1 MLTPYQGLTPDLVLT
16 AVAELGLEPD
26 GRLLELNS
34 YENRVYQ
41 IGIEDGQPLVAKFY
55 RPGRWSDEAIIEE
68 HAFSQELADDEVPV
82 VAPLRV
88 AGRSLHACGGFRYAV
103 YPRRG
108 GRAPELDRIDVLE
121 RIGRFLG
128 RLHAVGARSA
138 FCHRAAISIEQL
150 GEESVA
156 TILAMDLIPEHV
168 QVAYHTTVTDL
179 LRRVRTV
186 WQRAGS
192 PAWIRLHGDCHPGN
206 ILWTDDGPHF
216 VDLDDAVSGPAVQ
229 DLWMLLSGDRVDMT
243 LQLDAVLAGY
253 EDFRD
258 FDRRE
263 LHLIEPLRT
272 LRMLHHSA
280 WLARRW
286 DDPAFPRAFPWFGQ
300 NRYWEDQVLALRE
313 QAALLDEPPL
323 HV

>member
-1 MLTPYQGLTPDLVLT
+1 MLTPYQGLTPDLILT
-16 AVAELGLEPD
+16 AIEELGLHPD

-41 IGIEDGQPLVAKFY
+41 VGIDAEQPVVAKFY
-55 RPGRWSDEAIIEE
+55 RPERWSDAAILEE
-68 HAFSQELADDEVPV
+68 HAFSQTLADDEVPV
-82 VAPLRV
+82 IAPLLFH
-88 AGRSLHACGGFRYAV
+88 GRSLHACRGFRYAI

-108 GRAPELDRIDVLE
+108 GRAPELDRFDVLE

-128 RLHAVGARSA
+128 RLHAVGARQA
-138 FCHRAAISIEQL
+138 FVHRPSISIERF
-150 GEESVA
+150 GEQAVA
-156 TILAMDLIPEHV
+156 TVRAMELVPTHLLDAW
-168 QVAYHTTVTDL
+168 QTTVADVL
-179 LRRVRTV
+179 QRVQAV

-206 ILWTDDGPHF
+206 ILWTDAGPHF
-216 VDLDDAVSGPAVQ
+216 VDLDDAVSGPAIQ
-229 DLWMLLSGDRVDMT
+229 DLWMLLSGDRADMT
-243 LQLDAVLAGY
+243 AQLDTVLSGY
-253 EDFRD
+253 ADFRD

-280 WLARRW
+280 WLATRW
-286 DDPAFPRAFPWFGQ
+286 SDPAFPRAFPWFAE
-300 NRYWEDQVLALRE
+300 NRYWETQVLALRE

-323 HV
+323 QV